1 MIHRTMTFDGTDLV
15 NDLGLVYSSFSETL
29 PVPKVNLIEIPYGT
43 DIDTTEALGPV
54 TYGNG
59 THVLTFL
66 VYGDTEAARL
76 QKKDAAIALLHGKRA
91 TYTLSWQQ
99 GVRYTGRAKVDV
111 THLSETV
118 DVLTVTISRSPDVGT
133 V

>member
-29 PVPKVNLIEIPYGT
+29 PVPKVNLVEIPYGT
-43 DIDTTEALGPV
+43 DIDITEALGPV
-54 TYGNG
+54 AYGNG

-76 QKKDAAIALLHGKRA
+76 QRKDAAIALLHGKMA

-99 GVRYTGRAKVDV
+99 GVTYTGRAKVDV
-111 THLSETV
+111 THLSETA